1 MKRLALAGGLT
12 IAAAIAGAQV
22 PAPTAEHEPLLTL
35 AGDWTG
41 GGPFL
46 GGVVKGGLM
55 CERFAGG
62 FHVVCR
68 ARYDFTKEGAVRP
81 YEEIALVGY
90 SPEEKAYVWQGVNS
104 FGWTPVG
111 TIRGRRDPDGWTWA
125 QETRENGQAVSY
137 RWVFVQSQD
146 RLAIKG
152 TSTAAGAAPF
162 VFADLLYTRPS
173 PR

>member
-1 MKRLALAGGLT
+1 MRSLALATSL
-12 IAAAIAGAQV
+12 IFVAALAAAQT
-22 PAPTAEHEPLLTL
+22 PAPTAEHDQLLTL
-35 AGDWTG
+35 VGDWTG

-46 GGVVKGGLM
+46 GGAVKGELK
-55 CERFAGG
+55 CEKYAGG

-68 ARYDFTKEGAVRP
+68 ARYDFTKEGAVQP

-90 SPEEKAYVWQGVNS
+90 SAEEKAYVWQGVNS

-111 TIRGRRDPDGWTWA
+111 TIRGRREPDGWTWT
-125 QETRENGQAVSY
+125 QETRENGQDVSY

-152 TSTAAGAAPF
+152 TSTAVGAAPV
-162 VFADLLYTRPS
+162 VFADLVYTRPS
-173 PR
+173 AR

>member
-1 MKRLALAGGLT
+1 MKSLGLAGGL
-12 IAAAIAGAQV
+12 ILAATTATAQP
-22 PAPTAEHEPLLTL
+22 PAPAAEHEPLLTL
-35 AGDWTG
+35 VGEWSG
-41 GGPFL
+41 GGSFL
-46 GGVVKGGLM
+46 GGTVKGELK
-55 CERFAGG
+55 CERFTGG

-68 ARYDFTKEGAVRP
+68 ARYDFTKEGAGKP
-81 YEEIALVGY
+81 YEEIALIGY
-90 SPEEKAYVWQGVNS
+90 SPGEKAYVWQGVNS

-111 TIRGRRDPDGWTWA
+111 TIRGRREPDGWTWT

-152 TSTAAGAAPF
+152 TSTAVGAAPV
-162 VFADLLYTRPS
+162 VFADVVYTRPS